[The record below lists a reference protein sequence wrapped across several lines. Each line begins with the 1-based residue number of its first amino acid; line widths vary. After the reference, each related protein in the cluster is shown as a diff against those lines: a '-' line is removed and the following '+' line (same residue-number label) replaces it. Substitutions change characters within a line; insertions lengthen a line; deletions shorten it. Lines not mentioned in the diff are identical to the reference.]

1 MIRANQQFDLH
12 SYFHDESK
20 RRFLRDFL
28 SLTGWI
34 FLGGAE
40 LSRSANV
47 AIAGDPKNSDQSF
60 GSIKGRIVFD
70 GTPPKAEVVDL
81 DKSGLSA
88 ADMEWFKSAGP
99 VINQDWVIDPK
110 SKAIQWVYVWLQPLQ
125 KGDKIA
131 THESLKVISPEK
143 KFLTIEQE
151 PTGYVPHCAAIQEGQ
166 GIIMK
171 NSGPV
176 SHVFNFSGFAN
187 DSFNKAMPPKSEIK
201 VDSLRVEKA
210 SALINCPPHPWERMY
225 LRIFD
230 HPYFAVS
237 NPDGTFEINLIPKG
251 PCRLVVWHEKFGFQ
265 GGKKGRDG
273 SEVIIEGGAVTDL
286 GDIKITPTK
295 A

>member
-28 SLTGWI
+28 SLTGWV

-201 VDSLRVEKA
+201 VDSLRVE
-210 SALINCPPHPWERMY
+210 
-225 LRIFD
+225 
-230 HPYFAVS
+230 

-273 SEVIIEGGAVTDL
+273 SEVAIEGGAITDL